1 MKIKGLANTNLTI
14 GDIINFTC
22 FCISIILAV
31 VGFFLPPMGIVDN
44 SVLILIC
51 ELGFFS
57 TVTKIP
63 DMIKSLRNGAKIEI
77 ERGDTHITLEGE
89 DSNGK

>member
-1 MKIKGLANTNLTI
+1 MKLKGLTI

-22 FCISIILAV
+22 FVISITLAV
-31 VGFFLPPMGIVDN
+31 IGFFLPPMGIVDN
-44 SVLILIC
+44 SVLILIG

-77 ERGDTHITLEGE
+77 ERGDSRIKLEGE
-89 DSNGK
+89 DGYGK

>member
-1 MKIKGLANTNLTI
+1 MKLKGLTI

-22 FCISIILAV
+22 FVISITLAV
-31 VGFFLPPMGIVDN
+31 IGFFLPPMGIVDN
-44 SVLILIC
+44 SVLILIG

-77 ERGDTHITLEGE
+77 ERGDSRIKLEGE
-89 DSNGK
+89 DGDGK

>member
-1 MKIKGLANTNLTI
+1 
-14 GDIINFTC
+14 
-22 FCISIILAV
+22 
-31 VGFFLPPMGIVDN
+31 MGIVDN
-44 SVLILIC
+44 SILIFIG

-77 ERGDTHITLEGE
+77 ERGDSKIKIEGAE
-89 DSNGK
+89 NNK

>member
-1 MKIKGLANTNLTI
+1 MKLKGLTI

-22 FCISIILAV
+22 FITSIVLAV
-31 VGFFLPPMGIVDN
+31 IGFFLPPMGIVDN
-44 SVLILIC
+44 SVLILIG

-77 ERGDTHITLEGE
+77 ERGDSRITLEGE
-89 DSNGK
+89 DGNGK

>member
-1 MKIKGLANTNLTI
+1 MKLKGLTI

-22 FCISIILAV
+22 FITSIVLAII
-31 VGFFLPPMGIVDN
+31 GFFLPPMGIVDN
-44 SVLILIC
+44 SVLILIG

-77 ERGDTHITLEGE
+77 ERGDTHIKLEGE
-89 DSNGK
+89 DGDGK